1 MTMDSKQAIK
11 LLHNNQ
17 YQKHLGNG
25 EYDYIHPLTD
35 AEAKAI
41 ESLIER
47 QERMIR
53 VAIEYIQEENGDC
66 PLNAGGNCIEDENCP
81 GPCPLDGS
89 DEQAEKCWRRWLEEV
104 AGK

>member
-1 MTMDSKQAIK
+1 MDTKQAIK

-25 EYDYIHPLTD
+25 EYDYIHQLTD

-41 ESLIER
+41 ESLLEW
-47 QERMIR
+47 QERMIEK
-53 VAIEYIQEENGDC
+53 ICQFIGENIQPTN
-66 PLNAGGNCIEDENCP
+66 
-81 GPCPLDGS
+81 PCPPNVEEKCDG
-89 DEQAEKCWRRWLEEV
+89 DAEGACVRCWRRWLEQE